1 MNNDEEKQW
10 PLFRSFQGVGLGGF
24 HFDLVAGLTL
34 AAIAIPTQM
43 ATARLG
49 GFRARYR
56 LFRLYR
62 GIDRLRGVWLE
73 PLSLGGRG
81 FHDHADLRGLAGV
94 AGSRWRGGLLRTRR
108 DPCFAGRLDFGAGRR
123 VSGGLGGR
131 SSVHSGRDGVSR
143 GHRHPYRDLASAGAA
158 RLARRRGRGVSPPGA
173 DRPRHRQNQ
182 LPDAGDRRILS
193 RVHRPV
199 RKNQPAHSRRAD
211 RAGRRDFR
219 RRAF

>member
-1 MNNDEEKQW
+1 MAAVPVVARRW
-10 PLFRSFQGVGLGGF
+10 ARRPSLRSRRRPHARGHRHPHPNGHG
-24 HFDLVAGLTL
+24 
-34 AAIAIPTQM
+34 AAR
-43 ATARLG
+43 RLS
-49 GFRARYR
+49 ARYR

-62 GIDRLRGVWLE
+62 RLDRLRGVWLE

-94 AGSRWRGGLLRTRR
+94 AGSRWPGGLFRTRR
-108 DPCFAGRLDFGAGRR
+108 DPRFAGRLDFGAGRR

-131 SSVHSGRDGVSR
+131 SSLHSGRDGVSR

-158 RLARRRGRGVSPPGA
+158 WLARRRGRGVSPPGV

-199 RKNQPAHSRRAD
+199 
-211 RAGRRDFR
+211 
-219 RRAF
+219 